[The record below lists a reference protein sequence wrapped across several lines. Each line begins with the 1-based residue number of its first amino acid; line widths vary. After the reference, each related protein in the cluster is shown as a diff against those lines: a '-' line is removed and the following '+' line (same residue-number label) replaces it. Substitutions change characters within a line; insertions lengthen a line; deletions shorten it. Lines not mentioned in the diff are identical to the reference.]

1 MDEKG
6 KSLIALIESVK
17 DPTELKSLKDR
28 LVQYITEFEV
38 IAEEKRSLENYVSSL
53 KSRTIST
60 KNISTSTEHIFE
72 NQSENAESNEITPV
86 FQELLSEKE
95 TEIQILNE
103 MNGELKVLERK
114 NAEKYEN
121 QLEVS
126 RILQKE
132 LQASFTE
139 NQSLAKEMEKLNFM
153 FAELEQSI
161 LNQENNVAHDREVE
175 IRIDN
180 NSQMEP
186 ATPETN
192 LYNEVNTKNGPKMV
206 LSVSK
211 TFNKLKDLIL
221 EKKSLEEQLSKMKHI
236 NLHFC
241 SQVNIHEE
249 KLCNIT
255 DELNNTW
262 FYVSKIKEQH
272 RKLHSSEQILRAELA
287 EKRILLSKL
296 RVELE
301 DSKQCWNIVKQ
312 KTADSE
318 KQWVALKADLAE
330 QKRLLFSTDSSESG
344 ISEAEDVSSEK
355 SEIQSLEI
363 ANAVLEPDEV
373 FDESIDNDDNESFSD
388 EEIPNPFSDEEEE
401 EPSVIEPH
409 ISIPNLQYPV
419 FFPSVSYIANVPNDF
434 QCPLIPAE
442 NEKIPIEENNIEQ
455 VDDNVREL
463 ITRLSSSTARGA
475 FLANKLAELHKKIA
489 VGEGPL
495 VGAGE
500 EDSTVADDEETGGD
514 EEDNSSE
521 MSSPIPDLDD
531 SMSIPEINTS
541 EFNTNLINSQIEE
554 YHTQGIQEV
563 AETTID
569 RQLTTRSEAASRA
582 SDFDDMSSGNES
594 DDEANS
600 ENTESPTDVTR
611 FLIHHLPIQLSKL
624 RNEKSELEEKN
635 MDMEQVISDQKN
647 SIVELERRLNLE
659 KNKNKVS
666 AEKACAPTCKQFA
679 FVMEE
684 IGKVLLWDI
693 TSNTEIPPAFWLTYF
708 PPQELASN
716 ETVLPSSI
724 LRVAA
729 TSDKMTTTLRT
740 ICFDRGTYTLHIEE
754 KTAGTYAV
762 KLFMEDSKEE
772 ERNI

>member
-1 MDEKG
+1 
-6 KSLIALIESVK
+6 
-17 DPTELKSLKDR
+17 
-28 LVQYITEFEV
+28 
-38 IAEEKRSLENYVSSL
+38 LENYVSSL

-180 NSQMEP
+180 NYQIEP

-475 FLANKLAELHKKIA
+475 FLANKL
-489 VGEGPL
+489 G
-495 VGAGE
+495 
-500 EDSTVADDEETGGD
+500 
-514 EEDNSSE
+514 
-521 MSSPIPDLDD
+521 
-531 SMSIPEINTS
+531 IPEINTS
-541 EFNTNLINSQIEE
+541 ESEFNANLINSPIEE

-569 RQLTTRSEAASRA
+569 QQLTTRSEAASRA
-582 SDFDDMSSGNES
+582 SDSDDMSSGNES

-666 AEKACAPTCKQFA
+666 AEK
-679 FVMEE
+679 V
-684 IGKVLLWDI
+684 
-693 TSNTEIPPAFWLTYF
+693 N
-708 PPQELASN
+708 
-716 ETVLPSSI
+716 
-724 LRVAA
+724 R
-729 TSDKMTTTLRT
+729 
-740 ICFDRGTYTLHIEE
+740 
-754 KTAGTYAV
+754 
-762 KLFMEDSKEE
+762 
-772 ERNI
+772 

>member
-1 MDEKG
+1 M
-6 KSLIALIESVK
+6 
-17 DPTELKSLKDR
+17 
-28 LVQYITEFEV
+28 
-38 IAEEKRSLENYVSSL
+38 ENYVSSL

-180 NSQMEP
+180 NSQLEP

-531 SMSIPEINTS
+531 SLSIPEINTS
-541 EFNTNLINSQIEE
+541 ESEFNANLINSPIEE

-569 RQLTTRSEAASRA
+569 QQLTTRSEAASRA
-582 SDFDDMSSGNES
+582 SDSDDMSSGNES

-666 AEKACAPTCKQFA
+666 AEK
-679 FVMEE
+679 V
-684 IGKVLLWDI
+684 
-693 TSNTEIPPAFWLTYF
+693 N
-708 PPQELASN
+708 
-716 ETVLPSSI
+716 
-724 LRVAA
+724 R
-729 TSDKMTTTLRT
+729 
-740 ICFDRGTYTLHIEE
+740 
-754 KTAGTYAV
+754 
-762 KLFMEDSKEE
+762 
-772 ERNI
+772 